1 MDTADIALQ
10 EAIVKVLDDYIEFLG
25 DDPDTVIQ
33 RVIDRDNDRY
43 LSIELGWQGD
53 RRIYGNFIPIDIID
67 DKIWIQHDGTEEG
80 IADELVKLGI
90 PHQKIVLAYKSPDR
104 RKITDF
110 AVF

>member
-1 MDTADIALQ
+1 MKTEDSVFK

-33 RVIDRDNDRY
+33 RVIDRDNDHY
-43 LSIELGWQGD
+43 LLLELGWQGD
-53 RRIYGNFIPIDIID
+53 RRIYGNFIHIDITD

-80 IADELVKLGI
+80 MADELVKLGI